1 MINSDSNSKS
11 FLKDSQTD
19 PLKTLRLGSAM
30 VRLKYDISESTIQ
43 VEEYVDEMD
52 DCTHCQ
58 GAK

>member
-1 MINSDSNSKS
+1 
-11 FLKDSQTD
+11 
-19 PLKTLRLGSAM
+19 M

-43 VEEYVDEMD
+43 VEEYVAEMD